1 MSVNS
6 CGEALRFVDRR
17 NTNCSKWDG
26 LLAKFGAADLQAMWV
41 ADMDFQAPQCV
52 RDALKAYLE
61 QGVFGYYQ
69 VPDSYFEAFMQW
81 EKDVHGY
88 SVKRE
93 WLRVT
98 PGVVPAINWFLQSM
112 TAPGDEVLV
121 LTPVYYP
128 FMDAV
133 KNNERKLIC
142 CDLAAQDG
150 TYAIDFASLEETLRT
165 HHIKA
170 FVFSS
175 PHNPVGRVWTREEL
189 KKLFDLMRRYG
200 VFVISDEIH
209 QDIVFEGSTHLPSAA
224 AGEYDDMLVTLTA
237 ASKTFNLAGLQNSLV
252 IIPDETIRARFD
264 DYLKKIRIT
273 PSNPMG
279 YIAVEAAYRGGAA
292 WAEACRHQIFE
303 NYLLLRD
310 ALQKRAPKAVV
321 SPLEGT
327 YLMWVDLGAYVKAG
341 EMADFMEK
349 RCGLAVDYGEWF
361 GGERFGTFIR
371 LNLATSHELAQAAA
385 DKLCA
390 ALEQC

>member
-1 MSVNS
+1 MSDFS
-6 CGEALRFVDRR
+6 SGETLRFVDRR
-17 NTNCSKWDG
+17 NTNSNKWDG
-26 LLAKFGAADLQAMWV
+26 LKDMYGTADLQAMWV

-52 RDALKAYLE
+52 RDALSAYLA
-61 QGVFGYYQ
+61 QGVFGYYK
-69 VPDSYFEAFMQW
+69 VPQSYFEAFMQW

-88 SVKRE
+88 SVQRE
-93 WLRVT
+93 WVRVT

-112 TAPGDEVLV
+112 TQPGDEILV

-133 KNNERKLIC
+133 KNNERRLVC
-142 CDLAAQDG
+142 CDLVNENG
-150 TYAIDFASLEETLRT
+150 RYTIDFAALEDTLRA
-165 HHIKA
+165 HQVRA
-170 FVFSS
+170 AVLSS

-189 KKLFDLMRRYG
+189 KKLLDLLRKYG

-209 QDIVFEGSTHLPSAA
+209 QDIVFEGSTHVPSAT
-224 AGEYDDMLVTLTA
+224 AGDYDDMLVTLTA
-237 ASKTFNLAGLQNSLV
+237 ATKTFNLAGLQNSLIV
-252 IIPDETIRARFD
+252 IPDKTIRARFD
-264 DYLKKIRIT
+264 AYLKKIRIT

-292 WAEACRHQIFE
+292 WAKECRRQIYENFE
-303 NYLLLRD
+303 LLRD
-310 ALQKRAPKAVV
+310 TLAARAPKAVV

-371 LNLATSHELAQAAA
+371 LNLATSRELVQAAA

>member
-6 CGEALRFVDRR
+6 CGETLCFVDRR
-17 NTNCSKWDG
+17 NTNCNKWDG
-26 LLAKFGAADLQAMWV
+26 LKEKFGSADLQAMWV

-52 RDALKAYLE
+52 RDALKDYLK
-61 QGVFGYYQ
+61 QGVFGYYH
-69 VPDSYFEAFMQW
+69 VSDSYFDAFIQW
-81 EKDVHGY
+81 EKNVHNY
-88 SVKRE
+88 NVKRE

-98 PGVVPAINWFLQSM
+98 PGVVPAINWFLQAM
-112 TAPGDEVLV
+112 TAPGDEILV

-128 FMDAV
+128 FMEAV
-133 KNNERKLIC
+133 ENNDRKLIC

-150 TYAIDFASLEETLRT
+150 TYTIDFASLEETLRT
-165 HHIKA
+165 HRIKA
-170 FVFSS
+170 FIFSS
-175 PHNPVGRVWTREEL
+175 PHNPVGRVWTRDEL
-189 KKLFDLMRRYG
+189 KKLLDLMRGYS

-209 QDIVFEGSTHLPSAA
+209 QDIVFEGSTHIPSAT

-237 ASKTFNLAGLQNSLV
+237 ASKTFNLAGLQNSLI
-252 IIPDETIRARFD
+252 IIPDKKIRSRFD
-264 DYLKKIRIT
+264 DYLTKIRIT

-292 WAEACRHQIFE
+292 WAAACRRQIFE
-303 NYLLLRD
+303 NYHLLRD
-310 ALQKRAPKAVV
+310 ALQKRAPKAVI

-327 YLMWVDLGAYVKAG
+327 YLMWVDLGAYVKAE
-341 EMADFMEK
+341 EMADFMER

-371 LNLATSHELAQAAA
+371 LNLATSCELVQAAA

>member
-1 MSVNS
+1 MSDFS

-17 NTNCSKWDG
+17 NTNSNKWDG
-26 LLAKFGAADLQAMWV
+26 LKSMYGTADLQAMWV

-61 QGVFGYYQ
+61 QGVFGYYK
-69 VPDSYFEAFMQW
+69 VPESYFEAFMQW
-81 EKDVHGY
+81 ERDVHGY
-88 SVKRE
+88 SVQRE
-93 WLRVT
+93 WIRVT

-112 TAPGDEVLV
+112 TEPGDEVLV

-133 KNNERKLIC
+133 KNNERRLVC
-142 CDLAAQDG
+142 CDLINQG
-150 TYAIDFASLEETLRT
+150 GRYTIDFAALEDTLRA
-165 HHIKA
+165 HHVKA
-170 FVFSS
+170 AVLSS

-189 KKLFDLMRRYG
+189 KTLLDLLRRYE

-209 QDIVFEGSTHLPSAA
+209 QDIVFEGSRHVPSATV
-224 AGEYDDMLVTLTA
+224 GDYDDMLVTLTA
-237 ASKTFNLAGLQNSLV
+237 ASKTFNLAGLQNSLIV
-252 IIPDETIRARFD
+252 IPDKSIRARFD
-264 DYLKKIRIT
+264 AYLKKIRIT

-292 WAEACRHQIFE
+292 WAKECRRQIRENFE
-303 NYLLLRD
+303 LLRD
-310 ALQKRAPKAVV
+310 ALAERAPKAVV

-327 YLMWVDLGAYVKAG
+327 YLMWVDLGAYVKAE
-341 EMADFMEK
+341 EMKDFMER

-371 LNLATSHELAQAAA
+371 LNLATSRELVQAAA
-385 DKLCA
+385 DKICA
-390 ALEQC
+390 AIEQR

>member
-1 MSVNS
+1 MSDFS

-17 NTNCSKWDG
+17 NSNSNKWDG
-26 LLAKFGAADLQAMWV
+26 LKSMYGTADLQAMWV

-61 QGVFGYYQ
+61 QGVFGYYK
-69 VPDSYFEAFMQW
+69 VPESYFEAFMRW

-88 SVKRE
+88 SVQRE
-93 WLRVT
+93 WIRVT

-112 TAPGDEVLV
+112 TEPGDEVLV

-133 KNNERKLIC
+133 KNNERKLVC
-142 CDLAAQDG
+142 CDLVDHDG
-150 TYAIDFASLEETLRT
+150 CYTIDFDALESTLRA
-165 HHIKA
+165 HHVKA
-170 FVFSS
+170 AVLSS

-189 KKLFDLMRRYG
+189 NRLLDLLRRYN

-209 QDIVFEGSTHLPSAA
+209 QDIVFGDSTHIPSATV
-224 AGEYDDMLVTLTA
+224 GDYDDMLVTLTA
-237 ASKTFNLAGLQNSLV
+237 ASKTFNLAGLQNSLIV
-252 IIPDETIRARFD
+252 IPDKSIRARFD
-264 DYLKKIRIT
+264 AYLKKIRIT

-279 YIAVEAAYRGGAA
+279 YIAAEAAYRGGAA
-292 WAEACRHQIFE
+292 WARECRRQIYENFE
-303 NYLLLRD
+303 LLRD
-310 ALQKRAPKAVV
+310 ALAERAPKAVV

-327 YLMWVDLGAYVKAG
+327 YLMWVDLGAYVKTE
-341 EMADFMEK
+341 EMKDFMER

-371 LNLATSHELAQAAA
+371 LNLATSRELVQAAA

-390 ALEQC
+390 AIEQC

>member
-6 CGEALRFVDRR
+6 CGETLRFVDRR
-17 NTNCSKWDG
+17 NTNCNKWDG
-26 LLAKFGAADLQAMWV
+26 LKEKFGSADLQAMWV

-52 RDALKAYLE
+52 RDALKDYLE
-61 QGVFGYYQ
+61 QGVFGYYH
-69 VPDSYFEAFMQW
+69 VSDSYFDAFIQW
-81 EKDVHGY
+81 EKNVHNHN
-88 SVKRE
+88 VKRE

-98 PGVVPAINWFLQSM
+98 PGVVPAINWFLQAM
-112 TAPGDEVLV
+112 TAPGDEILV

-128 FMDAV
+128 FMEAV
-133 KNNERKLIC
+133 ENNDRKLIC

-150 TYAIDFASLEETLRT
+150 TYTIDFASLEETLRT
-165 HHIKA
+165 HRIKA
-170 FVFSS
+170 SIFSS
-175 PHNPVGRVWTREEL
+175 PHNPVGRVWTRDEL
-189 KKLFDLMRRYG
+189 KNLLDLMRRYG

-209 QDIVFEGSTHLPSAA
+209 QDIVFEGSTHIPSAT

-237 ASKTFNLAGLQNSLV
+237 ASKTFNLAGLQNSLI
-252 IIPDETIRARFD
+252 IIPDKKIRSRFD
-264 DYLKKIRIT
+264 DYLTKIRIT

-292 WAEACRHQIFE
+292 WAAACRRQIFE
-303 NYLLLRD
+303 NYHLLRD
-310 ALQKRAPKAVV
+310 ALQKRAPKAVI

-327 YLMWVDLGAYVKAG
+327 YLMWVDLGAYVKAE
-341 EMADFMEK
+341 EMADFMER

-371 LNLATSHELAQAAA
+371 LNLATSCELVQAAA

>member
-133 KNNERKLIC
+133 KNNERKLVC
-142 CDLAAQDG
+142 
-150 TYAIDFASLEETLRT
+150 
-165 HHIKA
+165 
-170 FVFSS
+170 
-175 PHNPVGRVWTREEL
+175 
-189 KKLFDLMRRYG
+189 
-200 VFVISDEIH
+200 
-209 QDIVFEGSTHLPSAA
+209 
-224 AGEYDDMLVTLTA
+224 
-237 ASKTFNLAGLQNSLV
+237 
-252 IIPDETIRARFD
+252 
-264 DYLKKIRIT
+264 
-273 PSNPMG
+273 
-279 YIAVEAAYRGGAA
+279 
-292 WAEACRHQIFE
+292 
-303 NYLLLRD
+303 
-310 ALQKRAPKAVV
+310 
-321 SPLEGT
+321 
-327 YLMWVDLGAYVKAG
+327 
-341 EMADFMEK
+341 
-349 RCGLAVDYGEWF
+349 
-361 GGERFGTFIR
+361 
-371 LNLATSHELAQAAA
+371 
-385 DKLCA
+385 
-390 ALEQC
+390 

>member
-6 CGEALRFVDRR
+6 CGETLRFVDRR
-17 NTNCSKWDG
+17 NTNCNKWDG
-26 LLAKFGAADLQAMWV
+26 LKEKFGSADLQAMWV

-52 RDALKAYLE
+52 RDALKDYLE
-61 QGVFGYYQ
+61 QGVFGYYH
-69 VPDSYFEAFMQW
+69 VSDSYFDAFIQW
-81 EKDVHGY
+81 EKNVHNY
-88 SVKRE
+88 NVKRE

-98 PGVVPAINWFLQSM
+98 PGVVPAINWFLQAM
-112 TAPGDEVLV
+112 TAPGDEILV

-128 FMDAV
+128 FMEAV
-133 KNNERKLIC
+133 ENNDRKLVC

-150 TYAIDFASLEETLRT
+150 TYTIDFASLEETLRT
-165 HHIKA
+165 HRIKA
-170 FVFSS
+170 FIFSS
-175 PHNPVGRVWTREEL
+175 PHNPVGRVWTRDEL
-189 KKLFDLMRRYG
+189 KKLLDLMRGYS

-209 QDIVFEGSTHLPSAA
+209 QDIVFEGSTHIPSAT

-237 ASKTFNLAGLQNSLV
+237 ASKTFNLAGLQNSLI
-252 IIPDETIRARFD
+252 IIPDKKIRSRFD
-264 DYLKKIRIT
+264 DYLTKIRIT

-292 WAEACRHQIFE
+292 WAAACRRQIFE
-303 NYLLLRD
+303 NYHPLRD
-310 ALQKRAPKAVV
+310 ALQKRAPKAVI

-327 YLMWVDLGAYVKAG
+327 YLMWVDLGAYVKAE
-341 EMADFMEK
+341 EMADFMER

-371 LNLATSHELAQAAA
+371 LNLATSCELVQAAA

>member
-1 MSVNS
+1 
-6 CGEALRFVDRR
+6 
-17 NTNCSKWDG
+17 
-26 LLAKFGAADLQAMWV
+26 MWV

-133 KNNERKLIC
+133 KNNERKLVC

-292 WAEACRHQIFE
+292 WAAACRHQIFE

>member
-1 MSVNS
+1 MSDFS
-6 CGEALRFVDRR
+6 GGETLRFVDRR
-17 NTNCSKWDG
+17 NTNSNKWDG
-26 LLAKFGAADLQAMWV
+26 LKDMYGTADLQAMWV

-52 RDALKAYLE
+52 RDALSAYLE
-61 QGVFGYYQ
+61 QGVFGYYK
-69 VPDSYFEAFMQW
+69 VPQSYFEAFMQW

-88 SVKRE
+88 SVQRE
-93 WLRVT
+93 WIRVT

-112 TAPGDEVLV
+112 TEPGDEVLV

-133 KNNERKLIC
+133 KNNERRLVC
-142 CDLAAQDG
+142 CDLVNENG
-150 TYAIDFASLEETLRT
+150 CYTIDFAALEDTLRA
-165 HHIKA
+165 HQVKA
-170 FVFSS
+170 AVLSS
-175 PHNPVGRVWTREEL
+175 PHNPVGRVWTRGEL
-189 KKLFDLMRRYG
+189 KELLDLLRKYG

-209 QDIVFEGSTHLPSAA
+209 QDIVFDGSTHIPSATV
-224 AGEYDDMLVTLTA
+224 GDYDDMLVTLTA
-237 ASKTFNLAGLQNSLV
+237 ATKTFNLAGLQNSLIV
-252 IIPDETIRARFD
+252 IPDKTIRARFD
-264 DYLKKIRIT
+264 AYLKKIRIT

-292 WAEACRHQIFE
+292 WAKECRRQIYENFE
-303 NYLLLRD
+303 LLRD
-310 ALQKRAPKAVV
+310 TLAKRAPKAVV

-327 YLMWVDLGAYVKAG
+327 YLMWVDLSAYVKTE
-341 EMADFMEK
+341 EMKDFMER

-371 LNLATSHELAQAAA
+371 LNLATSRELVQAAA